1 MIIMLI
7 ISLYTARIV
16 FNTLGEENYG
26 IYNLV
31 GGIIV
36 FFSFLN
42 GGLANATKRYITA
55 EIGNGTEESR
65 RLVFNTCVISHIAI
79 SVVIFL
85 LAETIGLWFVSTQL
99 NIPEGRETAAIVVYQ
114 LSIITA
120 ILGVMQT
127 PFQSAIV
134 AYEKLNI
141 YAYYT
146 IFDVVFKLLVIYF
159 IQVID
164 FDKLIVYAILM
175 FIVGTVNICV
185 YRGYCYWKFP
195 MCKWLFTRNKE
206 LFRKVF
212 AFTGWSLF
220 GQAAVVATNQGV
232 SVLINIFH
240 SVLANAAMGVANTI
254 VNVVN
259 QFVTN
264 FQTAFNPQITK
275 SYVAHETNYLIS
287 LVNRTSKLSSFLI
300 LIFLL
305 PILFECDTLLTIWLG
320 NYPQYATEFCVLSLG
335 YIYIEAISSPLW
347 MVIYSDTNI
356 KKYQI
361 YISSVYS
368 LNFFLSLLLLWIG
381 MVPYIVM
388 IVRII
393 VNIALALVR
402 LIYVKKFLPEFNVYN
417 WLSQVFLKGML
428 IFAMSAIAP
437 MLFVH
442 FVDCNRWIELI
453 SVTSLSLIIM
463 LPLMYKVGFD
473 RREREFVSN
482 MVLSKLHK
490 NRKL

>member
-1 MIIMLI
+1 MMIMLL

-42 GGLANATKRYITA
+42 GGLANATRRYITA
-55 EIGNGTEESR
+55 EIGSGTEDSR
-65 RLVFNTCVISHIAI
+65 RQIFNTCVISHMVI
-79 SVVIFL
+79 SVIIFL

-99 NIPEGRETAAIVVYQ
+99 NIPGGREMAAIVVYQ
-114 LSIITA
+114 LSIVTA

-146 IFDVVFKLLVIYF
+146 IFDVVFKLLIIYF
-159 IQVID
+159 IQVVD

-175 FIVGTVNICV
+175 FIAGLVNICIC
-185 YRGYCYWKFP
+185 RAYCYWKFS
-195 MCKWLFTRNKE
+195 MCKWCFVHNKE

-220 GQAAVVATNQGV
+220 GQAAVVTTNQGV
-232 SVLINIFH
+232 SVLINVFH

-275 SYVAHETNYLIS
+275 SYVANETNHLVS

-335 YIYIEAISSPLW
+335 YIYIEAISAPLW

-356 KKYQI
+356 KQYQM

-393 VNIALALVR
+393 VNIALVLVR
-402 LIYVKKFLPEFNVYN
+402 LIYIKKILPEFDVYN
-417 WLSQVFLKGML
+417 WLWQVLLKG
-428 IFAMSAIAP
+428 IFIFMMSAIVP
-437 MLFVH
+437 MLFVI

-463 LPLMYKVGFD
+463 LPLIYKVGFD
-473 RREREFVSN
+473 RREQEFISN
-482 MVLSKLHK
+482 MILSKLHK
-490 NRKL
+490 NREL